1 MKQIDTVFLT
11 YYHVNFFWDENG
23 ILQKKG
29 VDIPAESLKYLQ
41 GYCDMIKALGNF
53 RYYEIRNYSNEV
65 INA

>member
-1 MKQIDTVFLT
+1 MKQIETIFLT
-11 YYHVNFFWDENG
+11 YYRVNFFWDENG

-29 VDIPAESLKYLQ
+29 VDIPAETLKDLQ

-53 RYYEIRNYSNEV
+53 RYYEIKNYSNEV